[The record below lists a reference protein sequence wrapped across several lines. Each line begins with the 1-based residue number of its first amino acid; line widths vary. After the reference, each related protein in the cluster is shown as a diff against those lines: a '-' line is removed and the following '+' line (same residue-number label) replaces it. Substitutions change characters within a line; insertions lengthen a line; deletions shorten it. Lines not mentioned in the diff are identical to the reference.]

1 MGSPQRGK
9 MSMYKDQG
17 RGWEPLF
24 LCIGR
29 EEHGKVG
36 EGSVRESTRLRD
48 DKGLRVRTPS
58 LLWGQRTFSGL
69 CPGTPFMAEGC
80 LLGAVLTWRLW
91 EGIENISF
99 PSAT

>member
-48 DKGLRVRTPS
+48 DKGLRVRAPS
-58 LLWGQRTFSGL
+58 LMGAEDIFGPLSRDPIHGRGL
-69 CPGTPFMAEGC
+69 SLRCCFDLEA
-80 LLGAVLTWRLW
+80 LGR
-91 EGIENISF
+91 NRKH
-99 PSAT
+99 